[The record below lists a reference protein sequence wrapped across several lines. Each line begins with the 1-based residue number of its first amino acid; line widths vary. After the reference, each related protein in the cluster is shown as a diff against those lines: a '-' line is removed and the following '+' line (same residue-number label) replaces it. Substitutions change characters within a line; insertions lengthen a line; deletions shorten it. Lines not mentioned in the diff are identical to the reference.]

1 MKKRFLNA
9 LLIGAMFVTSV
20 GVASCGYDDDDLQSR
35 ITVVEGSL
43 SEINS
48 QLAALQAKGLGILKA
63 DQAADGTWSLTLS
76 DNRIVTIKAA
86 GGEVTVTETASAF
99 IIKVGDNEYVL
110 PKGAAA
116 AQLIYSPQ
124 YEDGIE
130 VYDGKAIGVK
140 FMMSPKLTSLDGA
153 SFDIQEAHE
162 LKTRAGSSLFKIADG
177 ASIDGDFI
185 TIPIQATEAEE
196 GKTYAASVL
205 VSQDGKDYI
214 SNYFTI
220 KVVSNSFVA
229 EDLQDYSFAAS
240 VVDAKKDDESGLW
253 TATLPADLADDFD
266 FSALFT
272 DVPAGAKYE
281 VASASKQIG
290 NAANN
295 EVRKILANSLAVNG
309 KWSLSGRPGCAF
321 PDGFVVNITI
331 DGVVKMKVNWIFN
344 DPLANVDFK
353 SSIEHLSTHMEICP
367 EDGSGFWAPG
377 VNAGFD
383 IPKAFSAVFN
393 GDDSAVPLQH
403 GDANG
408 FLHNEWGKYSVT
420 LKEEGDVLYNDGT
433 YVVMGDAGKKYA
445 KHSKGFYWFLGGAA
459 VTSSNRRNIADK
471 PESEAELIAKFG
483 GNCNGEIIGGW
494 DWIPY
499 EDWHDLIGIDI
510 NAAGLMFTGAQYPG
524 WGLRIHARAT
534 YEYDFGSRNFGDGD
548 GGVAFLFINRR
559 GAGEGVIDPA
569 AR

>member
-1 MKKRFLNA
+1 
-9 LLIGAMFVTSV
+9 MFVTSA
-20 GVASCGYDDDDLQSR
+20 GVTSCGYDDDDLQSR
-35 ITVVEGSL
+35 ISVVEGSL
-43 SEINS
+43 ADINT
-48 QLAALQAKGLGILKA
+48 QLASLQAKGQGILKV
-63 DQAADGTWSLTLS
+63 DKTGSGYMLTLS
-76 DNRIVTIKAA
+76 DNSQIEIKA
-86 GGEVTVTETASAF
+86 GGADISVTETANAF
-99 IIKVGDNEYVL
+99 IIKVGDKEYAL

-130 VYDGKAIGVK
+130 VYDGKIIDVK

-153 SFDIQEAHE
+153 AFDIQEAHE
-162 LKTRAGSSLFKIADG
+162 LQTRAGSSLFKVADG

-185 TIPIQATEAEE
+185 TIPIQATEAED
-196 GKTYAASVL
+196 GKSYAASV
-205 VSQDGKDYI
+205 VISKDGKDYI

-229 EDLQDYSFAAS
+229 EDLEDYGFAAS
-240 VVDAKKDDESGLW
+240 VTDAQKDGVSGLW

-266 FSALFT
+266 FAELYAGL
-272 DVPAGAKYE
+272 PAGAKFE
-281 VASASKQIG
+281 VAAANKQVG
-290 NAANN
+290 NASNGD
-295 EVRKILANSLAVNG
+295 VLGVLAASLAADG
-309 KWSLSGRPGCAF
+309 KWSLAGRPGCAF
-321 PDGFVVNITI
+321 PDGFVVNVTV

-344 DPLANVDFK
+344 DPLADVDFK

-367 EDGSGFWAPG
+367 EDGSGYWAPG

-383 IPKAFSAVFN
+383 IPKAFSAVFD
-393 GDDSAVPLQH
+393 GDDSVIPLQH
-403 GDANG
+403 GDAQN

-420 LKEEGDVLYNDGT
+420 LKEDGDVLYNDGT

-445 KHSKGFYWFLGGAA
+445 KHSRGFYWFLGGAA

-471 PESEAELIAKFG
+471 PEDEAALIAQFG

-510 NAAGLMFTGAQYPG
+510 TEAGVMFTGEQYPG
-524 WGLRIHARAT
+524 WGLRIHARASF
-534 YEYDFGSRNFGDGD
+534 EYDFGSRNFGDGD

-559 GAGEGVIDPA
+559 GAAEGVIDPA